1 MQRKAYRWG
10 ASTAGVLLCSAVASA
25 TVAHAAGIGWEARG
39 ALQACLDTEVQGWIN
54 TRAALVANDDPAA
67 GDIDDAAV
75 AAWAMQAL
83 KGCAGKVGGAADAA
97 SEQRF
102 MKYMAHWRE
111 HIYSAADE
119 FRTRA
124 RPD

>member
-1 MQRKAYRWG
+1 MQRKAYRW
-10 ASTAGVLLCSAVASA
+10 AALTAGVLLCTAIASA
-25 TVAHAAGIGWEARG
+25 TFTHAAGIGWETRG
-39 ALQACLDTEVQGWIN
+39 ALQACLDTEAQGWID
-54 TRAALVANDDPAA
+54 TRAALVVNDDPAA

-75 AAWAMQAL
+75 AAWATHAL
-83 KGCAGKVGGAADAA
+83 KGCAAKAGGADAA

-111 HIYSAADE
+111 HIYRAADE
-119 FRTRA
+119 VRTRA